1 MADVCPDLAVLVDGI
16 NVEPLPKTFA
26 HRRHME
32 LLVSGSVAI
41 SAGSV
46 LLQEFVQSSCCRAQ
60 ETQKFCRPPSH
71 PGIPLPFE
79 NHARA
84 LTCI

>member
-41 SAGSV
+41 WIYWYICWECSAPRVCPVLMLSRTGDTKILSPSV
-46 LLQEFVQSSCCRAQ
+46 
-60 ETQKFCRPPSH
+60 T
-71 PGIPLPFE
+71 PGDSF
-79 NHARA
+79 AF
-84 LTCI
+84 